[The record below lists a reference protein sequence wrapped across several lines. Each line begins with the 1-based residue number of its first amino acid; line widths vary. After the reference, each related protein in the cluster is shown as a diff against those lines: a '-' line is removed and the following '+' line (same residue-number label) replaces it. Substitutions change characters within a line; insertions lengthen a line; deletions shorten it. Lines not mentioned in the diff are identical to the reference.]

1 MNAPVRVKVRSRHH
15 AFAPIDSVREV
26 TKEEARVLEMIGRAE
41 LVRDSPSQ
49 VIPARAIMPVTRDV
63 RKGK

>member
-1 MNAPVRVKVRSRHH
+1 MITRVKVRSKHE

-26 TKEEARVLEMIGRAE
+26 TKEEARILAMIGRAE
-41 LVRDSPSQ
+41 LVRDSPSDK
-49 VIPARAIMPVTRDV
+49 IPARAITPVTRDM

>member
-1 MNAPVRVKVRSRHH
+1 MIAPVRVKVRSKHK

-26 TKEEARVLEMIGRAE
+26 TKEEARILAMIGSAE
-41 LVRDSPSQ
+41 LVRDSPSPE
-49 VIPARAIMPVTRDV
+49 VPARALAPVTRDV